1 MREHFFFKAWRSDI
15 KQMFIVLFKCPGDLV
30 KSVWHVQLFLC
41 CM

>member
-1 MREHFFFKAWRSDI
+1 M

-41 CM
+41 YSKCILFFVFMS